1 MRCPWN
7 TCFLGTKGRK
17 YTKMKRLLAFVFV
30 VTLAFSFAGSA
41 SAFSWEKPAP
51 PDPEK
56 IGYSIQV
63 IKCTLVTG
71 EAGSSY
77 YNVDDN
83 AVAVNGA
90 DVYWAVKLTVDNPSN
105 QIKSTAYADV
115 EISGLGLS
123 SVKAI
128 PLSGLDS
135 GVYYFMPS
143 GAGGYFQKIET
154 IIANGGQSP
163 VQATRCTD
171 TQTAK
176 VTAQVYSER
185 VLGEAFNVGDYD
197 VQVRPFLTEL
207 KYEAP
212 VSEHCYLRQ
221 DYGSDG
227 RQDYGSDGKIY
238 NDTDNQ
244 AVLEEY
250 EATGNNPSQPAS
262 DAADKS
268 FPDVYK
274 GKSSKEW
281 NPAYQFRITLPEKG
295 WNFSLQNK
303 NYAYEHIF
311 MIGGYPCIIPAT
323 NGAKYYAKDLA
334 HMVYEILQ
342 SKLGSIRNA
351 KGQII
356 PGLSVRLDPTEYK
369 SQSLAI
375 QESPNMVSLNGPY
388 NLDSWVFT
396 FSADPGYNWDAP
408 DNNIPVIHYHAT
420 YENDESKQTKLV
432 TFYQAANPVGTG
444 PAIAQFVLNGDRQVQ
459 AVITSEAQWNEYF
472 AAYIQEDDDL
482 EKPDSGT
489 GGTYLRVADQRP
501 TFLGDMDAIFDL
513 MAWLDE
519 GEIDS
524 IFGAIDAGEMY
535 MTDENLW
542 EALGYAYRFEDSISW
557 AASTVPIIVDPLA

>member
-1 MRCPWN
+1 MLRRQR
-7 TCFLGTKGRK
+7 FGL
-17 YTKMKRLLAFVFV
+17 
-30 VTLAFSFAGSA
+30 
-41 SAFSWEKPAP
+41 SWEKPAQP
-51 PDPEK
+51 TPEE
-56 IGYSIQV
+56 IGYSIDV
-63 IKCTLVTG
+63 LKCTLVTG
-71 EAGSSY
+71 AAGSYY
-77 YNVDDN
+77 YNLDDN

-90 DVYWAVKLTVDNPSN
+90 DVYWAVKLTVDGPADLI
-105 QIKSTAYADV
+105 QSTAYADV

-123 SVKAI
+123 SVKEI
-128 PLSGLDS
+128 PLKGLDS
-135 GVYYFMPS
+135 GVYYFIPS

-163 VQATRCTD
+163 VLATRCTD

-207 KYEAP
+207 KYESP
-212 VSEHCYLRQ
+212 DSDLCYLRQ
-221 DYGSDG
+221 DDKEKKVYKDG
-227 RQDYGSDGKIY
+227 QIY

-244 AVLEEY
+244 AVLDEY
-250 EATGNNPSQPAS
+250 KATGNKPSPAAE
-262 DAADKS
+262 AAANNS
-268 FPDVYK
+268 FLDVYNK
-274 GKSSKEW
+274 DW
-281 NPAYQFRITLPEKG
+281 NPAKQFRITLPDKG

-311 MIGGYPCIIPAT
+311 VIGGYPCIIPAT
-323 NGAKYYAKDLA
+323 NGASYNAKDLA

-356 PGLSVRLDPTEYK
+356 PGLSVRLDPTEYA
-369 SQSLAI
+369 SQSLVIKEHAGGYI
-375 QESPNMVSLNGPY
+375 QQETVDLR
-388 NLDSWVFT
+388 SWVFT
-396 FSADPGYNWDAP
+396 FSADPGYAWEEDG
-408 DNNIPVIHYHAT
+408 NNIPVMHYHAT

-472 AAYIQEDDDL
+472 AAYIQGDDDL

-524 IFGAIDAGEMY
+524 IYEAIEAGEMY

-542 EALGYAYRFEDSISW
+542 EALGYAYRFEDSVSW
-557 AASTVPIIVDPLA
+557 QASTVPIIVDPLA

>member
-1 MRCPWN
+1 
-7 TCFLGTKGRK
+7 
-17 YTKMKRLLAFVFV
+17 MKRLLAFILV
-30 VTLAFSFAGSA
+30 VAMALAFAGSA
-41 SAFSWEKPAP
+41 SAFSWEKPAQP
-51 PDPEK
+51 SPEE
-56 IGYSIQV
+56 IGYDIEV
-63 IKCTLVTG
+63 IKCVLVTG
-71 EAGSSY
+71 AAGSYY
-77 YNVDDN
+77 YNVDDT

-163 VQATRCTD
+163 VLATRCTD

-212 VSEHCYLRQ
+212 NSNLCYLRQ
-221 DYGSDG
+221 DDK
-227 RQDYGSDGKIY
+227 DKGKIY
-238 NDTDNQ
+238 NDTNNQ
-244 AVLEEY
+244 EVLDKY
-250 EATGNNPSQPAS
+250 EATGRTPSQPAS

-356 PGLSVRLDPTEYK
+356 PGLSVRLDPTEYA
-369 SQSLAI
+369 SQSLVIKEHAGGYI
-375 QESPNMVSLNGPY
+375 QQETVDLR
-388 NLDSWVFT
+388 SWVFT
-396 FSADPGYNWDAP
+396 FSADPGYAWEEDG
-408 DNNIPVIHYHAT
+408 NNIPVMHYHAT

-472 AAYIQEDDDL
+472 AAYIQGDDDL

-524 IFGAIDAGEMY
+524 IFDAIDAGEMY

>member
-1 MRCPWN
+1 
-7 TCFLGTKGRK
+7 
-17 YTKMKRLLAFVFV
+17 MKRLLAFILV
-30 VTLAFSFAGSA
+30 VAMALAFAGSA
-41 SAFSWEKPAP
+41 SAFSWEKPAQP
-51 PDPEK
+51 TPEK
-56 IGYSIQV
+56 IGYSIDV
-63 IKCTLVTG
+63 LKCTLVTG

-212 VSEHCYLRQ
+212 DSGNCYLRQ

-227 RQDYGSDGKIY
+227 RQDYGSDGQIY
-238 NDTDNQ
+238 NDTNNQ
-244 AVLEEY
+244 EVLEKYKEKVGTKVDEKY
-250 EATGNNPSQPAS
+250 EA
-262 DAADKS
+262 AAKNS
-268 FPDVYK
+268 FPLVYNK
-274 GKSSKEW
+274 DW
-281 NPAYQFRITLPEKG
+281 NPAKQFRITLPKEG

-323 NGAKYYAKDLA
+323 NGASYNAEDLA
-334 HMVYEILQ
+334 DMVYEILQ

-351 KGQII
+351 KGETI
-356 PGLSVRLDPTEYK
+356 PGLSVTLDSTVYV
-369 SQSLAI
+369 SQSLVI
-375 QESPNMVSLNGPY
+375 
-388 NLDSWVFT
+388 LDSAAGPFLKEPANLHSLVFT
-396 FSADPGYNWDAP
+396 FSADPSYDWTQDG
-408 DNNIPVIHYHAT
+408 NNIPVMHYHAT

-472 AAYIQEDDDL
+472 AAYIQGDDDL

-524 IFGAIDAGEMY
+524 IFDAIDAGEMY

-557 AASTVPIIVDPLA
+557 AASTVPIIMNPLA

>member
-1 MRCPWN
+1 
-7 TCFLGTKGRK
+7 
-17 YTKMKRLLAFVFV
+17 MKRLLAFILV
-30 VTLAFSFAGSA
+30 VAMALAFAGSA
-41 SAFSWEKPAP
+41 SAFSWEKPAQP
-51 PDPEK
+51 TPEK
-56 IGYSIQV
+56 IGYSIDV
-63 IKCTLVTG
+63 LKCTLVTG

-77 YNVDDN
+77 YNVDDT

-163 VQATRCTD
+163 VLATRCTD

-212 VSEHCYLRQ
+212 NSNLCYLRQ
-221 DYGSDG
+221 DDK
-227 RQDYGSDGKIY
+227 DKGKIY
-238 NDTDNQ
+238 NDTNNQ
-244 AVLEEY
+244 EVLDKY
-250 EATGNNPSQPAS
+250 EATGRTPSQPAS

-268 FPDVYK
+268 FPDVYEEK
-274 GKSSKEW
+274 NPTAPW
-281 NPAYQFRITLPEKG
+281 NPAKQFRITLSKDG

-356 PGLSVRLDPTEYK
+356 PGLSVRLDPTEYA
-369 SQSLAI
+369 SQSLVIKEHAGGYI
-375 QESPNMVSLNGPY
+375 QQETVDLR
-388 NLDSWVFT
+388 SWVFT
-396 FSADPGYNWDAP
+396 FSADPGYAWEEDG
-408 DNNIPVIHYHAT
+408 NNIPVMHYHAT

-524 IFGAIDAGEMY
+524 IFDAIDAGEMY

-542 EALGYAYRFEDSISW
+542 EALGYAYRFEDSVSW
-557 AASTVPIIVDPLA
+557 QASTVPIIVDPLA

>member
-1 MRCPWN
+1 
-7 TCFLGTKGRK
+7 
-17 YTKMKRLLAFVFV
+17 MKRLLAFILV
-30 VTLAFSFAGSA
+30 VAMALAFAGSA
-41 SAFSWEKPAP
+41 SAFSWEKPAQP
-51 PDPEK
+51 TPEE

-63 IKCTLVTG
+63 IKCVLVTG
-71 EAGSSY
+71 AAGSYY
-77 YNVDDN
+77 YNVDDT

-163 VQATRCTD
+163 VLATRCTD

-212 VSEHCYLRQ
+212 DSSNCYLRQ
-221 DYGSDG
+221 DDKEKKVYKNG
-227 RQDYGSDGKIY
+227 QIY

-244 AVLEEY
+244 AVLDEYKEENSEY
-250 EATGNNPSQPAS
+250 EPTPEVAE
-262 DAADKS
+262 AAKKS

-274 GKSSKEW
+274 ENNPTAPW
-281 NPAYQFRITLPEKG
+281 NPANQFRITLPEKG

-303 NYAYEHIF
+303 NLVYEHIF

-334 HMVYEILQ
+334 YMVYEILQ

-351 KGQII
+351 KGETI
-356 PGLSVRLDPTEYK
+356 PGLSVRLDPTEYA
-369 SQSLAI
+369 SQSLVIKENALGLI
-375 QESPNMVSLNGPY
+375 QQEITDLR
-388 NLDSWVFT
+388 SWVFT
-396 FSADPGYNWDAP
+396 FSADPSYDWTKDG
-408 DNNIPVIHYHAT
+408 NNIPVMHYHAT

-472 AAYIQEDDDL
+472 AAYIQGDDDL

-524 IFGAIDAGEMY
+524 IFDAIDAGEMY

-542 EALGYAYRFEDSISW
+542 EALGYAYRFEDSVSW
-557 AASTVPIIVDPLA
+557 QASTVPIIVDPLA

>member
-1 MRCPWN
+1 
-7 TCFLGTKGRK
+7 
-17 YTKMKRLLAFVFV
+17 MKRLLAFILV
-30 VTLAFSFAGSA
+30 VAMALAFAGSA
-41 SAFSWEKPAP
+41 SAFSWEKPAQP
-51 PDPEK
+51 SPEE
-56 IGYSIQV
+56 IGYDIEV
-63 IKCTLVTG
+63 IKCVLVTG
-71 EAGSSY
+71 AAGSYY
-77 YNVDDN
+77 YNVDDT

-143 GAGGYFQKIET
+143 GADGYFQKIET

-163 VQATRCTD
+163 VLATRCTD

-212 VSEHCYLRQ
+212 NSNLCYLRQ
-221 DYGSDG
+221 DDKEKKVYKDG
-227 RQDYGSDGKIY
+227 QIY
-238 NDTDNQ
+238 NDTNNKE
-244 AVLEEY
+244 VLAEYKEKVYPYVDEMYEE
-250 EATGNNPSQPAS
+250 
-262 DAADKS
+262 AAKNS

-274 GKSSKEW
+274 KDW
-281 NPAYQFRITLPEKG
+281 NPANQFRITLPEDG
-295 WNFSLQNK
+295 WKFSLQNK
-303 NYAYEHIF
+303 NYVYEHIF
-311 MIGGYPCIIPAT
+311 VIGGYPCIIPAT
-323 NGAKYYAKDLA
+323 NGASYNAKDLA
-334 HMVYEILQ
+334 DVVYEILQ

-351 KGQII
+351 KGETI
-356 PGLSVRLDPTEYK
+356 PGLSVMLDPTVYV
-369 SQSLAI
+369 SQTLVIKESAQMVTLQGAADLHSL
-375 QESPNMVSLNGPY
+375 
-388 NLDSWVFT
+388 VFT
-396 FSADPGYNWDAP
+396 FSADPGYAWGAP
-408 DNNIPVIHYHAT
+408 DNNIPVMHYHAS

-472 AAYIQEDDDL
+472 AAYLQGDNDL
-482 EKPDSGT
+482 EDPNSGSD
-489 GGTYLRVADQRP
+489 GTYLRVVDQRP

-524 IFGAIDAGEMY
+524 IFDAIDAGEMY

-542 EALGYAYRFEDSISW
+542 EALGYAYRFEDSVSW
-557 AASTVPIIVDPLA
+557 QASTVPIIVDPLA

>member
-1 MRCPWN
+1 
-7 TCFLGTKGRK
+7 
-17 YTKMKRLLAFVFV
+17 MKRLLAFILV
-30 VTLAFSFAGSA
+30 VAMALAFAGSA
-41 SAFSWEKPAP
+41 SAFSWEKPAQP
-51 PDPEK
+51 TPEK
-56 IGYSIQV
+56 IGYSIDV
-63 IKCTLVTG
+63 LKCTLVTG

-163 VQATRCTD
+163 VLATRCTD

-212 VSEHCYLRQ
+212 DSDLCYLRQ

-238 NDTDNQ
+238 NDTDNKE
-244 AVLEEY
+244 VLAEYKEKVYPYVDEMYEE
-250 EATGNNPSQPAS
+250 
-262 DAADKS
+262 AAKNS

-274 GKSSKEW
+274 KDW
-281 NPAYQFRITLPEKG
+281 NPANQFRITLPEDG

-303 NYAYEHIF
+303 NLVYEHIF

-323 NGAKYYAKDLA
+323 NGASYNAKDLA
-334 HMVYEILQ
+334 YMVYEILQ

-351 KGQII
+351 KGETI
-356 PGLSVRLDPTEYK
+356 PGLSVTLDSTVYV
-369 SQSLAI
+369 SQSLVI
-375 QESPNMVSLNGPY
+375 KESAQMVTLQGPDNLHSL
-388 NLDSWVFT
+388 VFT
-396 FSADPGYNWDAP
+396 FSADPGYAWD
-408 DNNIPVIHYHAT
+408 DSGNNIPVIHYHAS

-472 AAYIQEDDDL
+472 AAYLQGDNDL
-482 EKPDSGT
+482 ENPDSET
-489 GGTYLRVADQRP
+489 NGTYLRIVDQRP
-501 TFLGDMDAIFDL
+501 TSFLGDMDAIFDL

-524 IFGAIDAGEMY
+524 IFDAIDAGEMY

-542 EALGYAYRFEDSISW
+542 EALGYAYRFEDSVSW
-557 AASTVPIIVDPLA
+557 QASTVPIIVDPLA

>member
-1 MRCPWN
+1 
-7 TCFLGTKGRK
+7 
-17 YTKMKRLLAFVFV
+17 MKRLIAFILVVALA
-30 VTLAFSFAGSA
+30 LCFAGSA
-41 SAFSWEKPAP
+41 SAFSWEKPAQP
-51 PDPEK
+51 TPEK
-56 IGYSIQV
+56 IGYSIDV
-63 IKCTLVTG
+63 LKCTLVTG

-212 VSEHCYLRQ
+212 DSNNCYLRQ
-221 DYGSDG
+221 DDK
-227 RQDYGSDGKIY
+227 DKGKIY

-244 AVLEEY
+244 EVLKEFTAVPGR
-250 EATGNNPSQPAS
+250 TPSAAALA
-262 DAADKS
+262 AADKS

-274 GKSSKEW
+274 KDW
-281 NPAYQFRITLPEKG
+281 NPAKQFRITLPEKG

-303 NYAYEHIF
+303 NLVYEHIF

-334 HMVYEILQ
+334 YMVYEILQ

-351 KGQII
+351 KGETI
-356 PGLSVRLDPTEYK
+356 PGLSVTLDSTVYA
-369 SQSLAI
+369 SQSLVI
-375 QESPNMVSLNGPY
+375 
-388 NLDSWVFT
+388 LDSSAAGSFLKEPADLRSLVFT
-396 FSADPGYNWDAP
+396 FSADPSYDWGASG
-408 DNNIPVIHYHAT
+408 NNIPVIHYHAT

-472 AAYIQEDDDL
+472 AAYIQGDDDL

-524 IFGAIDAGEMY
+524 IFDAIDAGEMY

>member
-1 MRCPWN
+1 
-7 TCFLGTKGRK
+7 
-17 YTKMKRLLAFVFV
+17 MKRLLAFILV
-30 VTLAFSFAGSA
+30 VAMALAFAGSA
-41 SAFSWEKPAP
+41 SAFSWEKPAQP
-51 PDPEK
+51 SPEE
-56 IGYSIQV
+56 IGYDIEV
-63 IKCTLVTG
+63 IKCVLVTG
-71 EAGSSY
+71 AAGSYY
-77 YNVDDN
+77 YNVDDT

-163 VQATRCTD
+163 VLATRCTD

-207 KYEAP
+207 KYESP
-212 VSEHCYLRQ
+212 DSDLCYLRQ
-221 DYGSDG
+221 DDKDK
-227 RQDYGSDGKIY
+227 RQIY

-244 AVLEEY
+244 AVLKKYTEDNLGVHIDDKY
-250 EATGNNPSQPAS
+250 KEAAKN
-262 DAADKS
+262 S

-274 GKSSKEW
+274 KDW
-281 NPAYQFRITLPEKG
+281 NPANQFRITLPEDG

-303 NYAYEHIF
+303 NLVYEHIF

-323 NGAKYYAKDLA
+323 NGASYNAEDLA
-334 HMVYEILQ
+334 YMVYEILQ

-351 KGQII
+351 NGQTI
-356 PGLSVRLDPTEYK
+356 PGLSVRLDPTVYA
-369 SQSLAI
+369 SQTLVILDSPLMVTL
-375 QESPNMVSLNGPY
+375 QEPD
-388 NLDSWVFT
+388 NLDSLVFT
-396 FSADPGYNWDAP
+396 FSADPGYDWDVSG
-408 DNNIPVIHYHAT
+408 NNIPVMHYHAS

-472 AAYIQEDDDL
+472 AAYLQGDNDL
-482 EKPDSGT
+482 EDPNSGS
-489 GGTYLRVADQRP
+489 GGTYLRVVDQRP

-524 IFGAIDAGEMY
+524 IFDAIDAGEMY

>member
-1 MRCPWN
+1 
-7 TCFLGTKGRK
+7 
-17 YTKMKRLLAFVFV
+17 MKRLLAFILV
-30 VTLAFSFAGSA
+30 VALALCFAGSV
-41 SAFSWEKPAP
+41 SAFSWEKPSQP
-51 PDPEK
+51 SPEE
-56 IGYSIQV
+56 IGYDIEV
-63 IKCTLVTG
+63 IKCVLVTG
-71 EAGSSY
+71 AAGSYY
-77 YNVDDN
+77 YNVDDT

-90 DVYWAVKLTVDNPSN
+90 DVYWAVKLTVDGPADLI
-105 QIKSTAYADV
+105 QSTAYADV

-123 SVKAI
+123 SVKEI
-128 PLSGLDS
+128 PLKGLDS
-135 GVYYFMPS
+135 GVYYFIPS

-163 VQATRCTD
+163 VLATRCTD

-212 VSEHCYLRQ
+212 NSNLCYLRQ
-221 DYGSDG
+221 DDK
-227 RQDYGSDGKIY
+227 DKGKIY
-238 NDTDNQ
+238 NDTNNQ
-244 AVLEEY
+244 EVLDKY
-250 EATGNNPSQPAS
+250 EATGRTPSQPAS

-274 GKSSKEW
+274 SKSGKEW
-281 NPAYQFRITLPEKG
+281 NPANQFRITLPEKG

-334 HMVYEILQ
+334 YMVYEILQ

-356 PGLSVRLDPTEYK
+356 PGLSVKLDTTEYA
-369 SQSLAI
+369 SQSLVI
-375 QESPNMVSLNGPY
+375 
-388 NLDSWVFT
+388 LDTAEGSFLKDPVDLRSWVFT
-396 FSADPGYNWDAP
+396 FSADPGYNWGVP
-408 DNNIPVIHYHAT
+408 GNNIPVMHYHAT

-472 AAYIQEDDDL
+472 AAYLQGDDDL
-482 EKPDSGT
+482 EKPDSVT
-489 GGTYLRVADQRP
+489 DGTYLRVVDQRP

-524 IFGAIDAGEMY
+524 IFDAIDAGEMY

>member
-1 MRCPWN
+1 
-7 TCFLGTKGRK
+7 
-17 YTKMKRLLAFVFV
+17 MKRLLAFILV
-30 VTLAFSFAGSA
+30 VAMALAFAGGA
-41 SAFSWEKPAP
+41 SAFSWEKPSQP
-51 PDPEK
+51 SPEE
-56 IGYSIQV
+56 IGYDIEV
-63 IKCTLVTG
+63 IKCVLVTG
-71 EAGSSY
+71 AAGSYY
-77 YNVDDN
+77 YNVDDT

-163 VQATRCTD
+163 VLATRCTD

-212 VSEHCYLRQ
+212 VSDLCYLRQ
-221 DYGSDG
+221 DDKEKKVYEDG
-227 RQDYGSDGKIY
+227 QIY
-238 NDTDNQ
+238 NDTNNQ
-244 AVLEEY
+244 AVLDEY
-250 EATGNNPSQPAS
+250 KTTGSNPSAD
-262 DAADKS
+262 DAEAANNS
-268 FPDVYK
+268 FPDVYA
-274 GKSSKEW
+274 KENPNDPW
-281 NPAYQFRITLPEKG
+281 NPAYQFRITLSKDG
-295 WNFSLQNK
+295 WKFSQQNK

-323 NGAKYYAKDLA
+323 NGASYSAKDLA
-334 HMVYEILQ
+334 YMVYEILQ

-351 KGQII
+351 KGQTI
-356 PGLSVRLDPTEYK
+356 PGLSVTLDFTEYA

-375 QESPNMVSLNGPY
+375 KESAQMVTLQGPDNLHSL
-388 NLDSWVFT
+388 VFT
-396 FSADPGYNWDAP
+396 FSADPGYAWD
-408 DNNIPVIHYHAT
+408 DSGNNIPVIHYHAS

-524 IFGAIDAGEMY
+524 IFDAIDAGEMY

-542 EALGYAYRFEDSISW
+542 EALGYAYRFEDSVSW
-557 AASTVPIIVDPLA
+557 QASTVPIIVDPLA

>member
-1 MRCPWN
+1 
-7 TCFLGTKGRK
+7 
-17 YTKMKRLLAFVFV
+17 MKRLLAFVFV

-41 SAFSWEKPAP
+41 SAFSWEKPAQP
-51 PDPEK
+51 TPEK
-56 IGYSIQV
+56 IGYSIDV
-63 IKCTLVTG
+63 LKCTLVTG

-163 VQATRCTD
+163 VLATRCTD

-207 KYEAP
+207 KYESP
-212 VSEHCYLRQ
+212 DSGNCYLRQ
-221 DYGSDG
+221 DDK
-227 RQDYGSDGKIY
+227 DKGKIY
-238 NDTDNQ
+238 NDTNNKE
-244 AVLEEY
+244 VLEKFMAVPGRTPSADAE
-250 EATGNNPSQPAS
+250 EAAKN
-262 DAADKS
+262 S

-274 GKSSKEW
+274 NGSNKDW
-281 NPAYQFRITLPEKG
+281 NPAYQFRITLPKKG
-295 WNFSLQNK
+295 WNYSLQNK
-303 NYAYEHIF
+303 NYVYEHIF

-323 NGAKYYAKDLA
+323 NGASYNAEDLA

-351 KGQII
+351 KGETI
-356 PGLSVRLDPTEYK
+356 PGLSVRLDSTVYV
-369 SQSLAI
+369 SQSLVI
-375 QESPNMVSLNGPY
+375 KESAQMVTLRAANLHSL
-388 NLDSWVFT
+388 VFT
-396 FSADPGYNWDAP
+396 FSADPGYNWDVSG
-408 DNNIPVIHYHAT
+408 NNIPVMHYHAS

-472 AAYIQEDDDL
+472 AAYLQGDNDL
-482 EKPDSGT
+482 GDPNSGT
-489 GGTYLRVADQRP
+489 GGTYLRVVDQRP

-524 IFGAIDAGEMY
+524 IFDAIDAGEMY

-542 EALGYAYRFEDSISW
+542 EALGYAYRFEDSVSW
-557 AASTVPIIVDPLA
+557 QASTVPIIVDPLA

>member
-1 MRCPWN
+1 M
-7 TCFLGTKGRK
+7 
-17 YTKMKRLLAFVFV
+17 
-30 VTLAFSFAGSA
+30 
-41 SAFSWEKPAP
+41 
-51 PDPEK
+51 
-56 IGYSIQV
+56 
-63 IKCTLVTG
+63 
-71 EAGSSY
+71 
-77 YNVDDN
+77 DDN

-163 VQATRCTD
+163 VLATRCTD

-207 KYEAP
+207 KYESP
-212 VSEHCYLRQ
+212 DSDLCYLRQ
-221 DYGSDG
+221 DDKEKKVYKDG
-227 RQDYGSDGKIY
+227 QIY
-238 NDTDNQ
+238 NDTNNQ
-244 AVLEEY
+244 EVLEKY
-250 EATGNNPSQPAS
+250 EKVNPHV
-262 DAADKS
+262 DEMYKEAAKNS
-268 FPDVYK
+268 FPDVYAK
-274 GKSSKEW
+274 ANPTASW
-281 NPAYQFRITLPEKG
+281 NPAYQFRITLPKDG
-295 WNFSLQNK
+295 WKFSLQNK
-303 NYAYEHIF
+303 NYVYEHIF
-311 MIGGYPCIIPAT
+311 VIGGYPCIIPAT
-323 NGAKYYAKDLA
+323 NGASYNAKDLA
-334 HMVYEILQ
+334 YMVYEILQ

-351 KGQII
+351 KGQTI
-356 PGLSVRLDPTEYK
+356 PGLSVKLDTTEYK
-369 SQSLAI
+369 SQSLVI
-375 QESPNMVSLNGPY
+375 
-388 NLDSWVFT
+388 LDSAQMVTLRADDLRSLVFT
-396 FSADPGYNWDAP
+396 FSADPGYDWTQDG
-408 DNNIPVIHYHAT
+408 NNIPVMYYHAS

-472 AAYIQEDDDL
+472 AAYLQGDNDL
-482 EKPDSGT
+482 ENPDSET
-489 GGTYLRVADQRP
+489 NGTYLRIVDQRP
-501 TFLGDMDAIFDL
+501 TSFLGDMDAIFDL

-519 GEIDS
+519 G
-524 IFGAIDAGEMY
+524 
-535 MTDENLW
+535 
-542 EALGYAYRFEDSISW
+542 R
-557 AASTVPIIVDPLA
+557 STAFSTPLTRGKCT

>member
-1 MRCPWN
+1 
-7 TCFLGTKGRK
+7 
-17 YTKMKRLLAFVFV
+17 MKRLLAFILV
-30 VTLAFSFAGSA
+30 VALALAFAGSA
-41 SAFSWEKPAP
+41 SAFSWEKPSQP
-51 PDPEK
+51 SPEE
-56 IGYSIQV
+56 IGYDIEV
-63 IKCTLVTG
+63 IKCVLVTG
-71 EAGSSY
+71 AAGSYY
-77 YNVDDN
+77 YNVDDT

-143 GAGGYFQKIET
+143 GAVGYFQKIET

-212 VSEHCYLRQ
+212 VSDLCYLRQ
-221 DYGSDG
+221 DDKEKKVYEDG
-227 RQDYGSDGKIY
+227 QIY
-238 NDTDNQ
+238 NDTNNQ
-244 AVLEEY
+244 EVLEKY
-250 EATGNNPSQPAS
+250 EKVNPNV
-262 DAADKS
+262 DEMYKEAAKNS
-268 FPDVYK
+268 FPDVYA
-274 GKSSKEW
+274 KENPNDRW
-281 NPAYQFRITLPEKG
+281 NPAKQFRITLPKDG
-295 WNFSLQNK
+295 WKFSLQNK
-303 NYAYEHIF
+303 NYVYEHIF
-311 MIGGYPCIIPAT
+311 VIGGYPCIIPAT
-323 NGAKYYAKDLA
+323 NGASYNAKDLA
-334 HMVYEILQ
+334 YMVYEILQ

-351 KGQII
+351 KGQTI
-356 PGLSVRLDPTEYK
+356 PGLSVRLDSIEYA

-375 QESPNMVSLNGPY
+375 VGSAVIDLRRDI
-388 NLDSWVFT
+388 LRSWVFT
-396 FSADPGYNWDAP
+396 FSADPGYDWTKDG
-408 DNNIPVIHYHAT
+408 NNIPVMHYHAS

-472 AAYIQEDDDL
+472 AAYIQGDDDL

-524 IFGAIDAGEMY
+524 IYEAIEAGEMY

-542 EALGYAYRFEDSISW
+542 EALGYAYRFEDSVSW
-557 AASTVPIIVDPLA
+557 QASTVPIIVDPLA

>member
-1 MRCPWN
+1 
-7 TCFLGTKGRK
+7 
-17 YTKMKRLLAFVFV
+17 MKRLLAFILV
-30 VTLAFSFAGSA
+30 VAMALAFAGSA
-41 SAFSWEKPAP
+41 SAFSWEKPAQP
-51 PDPEK
+51 TPEE

-71 EAGSSY
+71 EAGSYY
-77 YNVDDN
+77 YNLDDN

-90 DVYWAVKLTVDNPSN
+90 DVYWAVKLTVDGPTDLI
-105 QIKSTAYADV
+105 QSTAYADV

-123 SVKAI
+123 SVKKI
-128 PLSGLDS
+128 PLKGLES
-135 GVYYFMPS
+135 GVYYFIPS

-163 VQATRCTD
+163 VLATRCTD

-207 KYEAP
+207 KYESP
-212 VSEHCYLRQ
+212 DSDLCYLRQ
-221 DYGSDG
+221 DDKEKKVYKDG
-227 RQDYGSDGKIY
+227 QIY

-244 AVLEEY
+244 AVLDEY
-250 EATGNNPSQPAS
+250 KATGNKPSPAAE
-262 DAADKS
+262 AAANNS
-268 FPDVYK
+268 FLDVYNK
-274 GKSSKEW
+274 DW
-281 NPAYQFRITLPEKG
+281 NPAKQFRITLPDKG

-311 MIGGYPCIIPAT
+311 VIGGYPCIIPAT
-323 NGAKYYAKDLA
+323 NGASYNAKDLA

-356 PGLSVRLDPTEYK
+356 PGLSVRLDPTEYA
-369 SQSLAI
+369 SQSLVIKEHAGGYI
-375 QESPNMVSLNGPY
+375 QQETVDLR
-388 NLDSWVFT
+388 SWVFT
-396 FSADPGYNWDAP
+396 FSADPGYAWEEDG
-408 DNNIPVIHYHAT
+408 NNIPVMHYHAT

-472 AAYIQEDDDL
+472 AAYIQGDDDL

-524 IFGAIDAGEMY
+524 IYEAIEAGEMY

-542 EALGYAYRFEDSISW
+542 EALGYAYRFEDSVSW
-557 AASTVPIIVDPLA
+557 QASTVPIIVDPLA

>member
-1 MRCPWN
+1 
-7 TCFLGTKGRK
+7 
-17 YTKMKRLLAFVFV
+17 MKRLLAFILV
-30 VTLAFSFAGSA
+30 VAMALAFAGSA
-41 SAFSWEKPAP
+41 SAFSWEKPAQP
-51 PDPEK
+51 TPEE

-71 EAGSSY
+71 EAGSYY
-77 YNVDDN
+77 YNLDDN

-90 DVYWAVKLTVDNPSN
+90 DVYWAVKLTVDGPADLI
-105 QIKSTAYADV
+105 QSTAYADV

-123 SVKAI
+123 SFKAI

-135 GVYYFMPS
+135 GVYYFIPS

-163 VQATRCTD
+163 VLATRCTD

-212 VSEHCYLRQ
+212 DSSNCYLRQ
-221 DYGSDG
+221 DDKDN
-227 RQDYGSDGKIY
+227 RQIY
-238 NDTDNQ
+238 NDTNNQ
-244 AVLEEY
+244 EVLEAYKKVGGRPDDTE
-250 EATGNNPSQPAS
+250 Q
-262 DAADKS
+262 AAAQES

-274 GKSSKEW
+274 NESGKDW
-281 NPAYQFRITLPEKG
+281 NPANQFRITLPEKG
-295 WNFSLQNK
+295 WNYSLQNK
-303 NYAYEHIF
+303 NYVYEHIF

-323 NGAKYYAKDLA
+323 NGASYSAKDFA
-334 HMVYEILQ
+334 DVVYEILQ

-351 KGQII
+351 KGETI
-356 PGLSVRLDPTEYK
+356 PGLSVRLDSIEYA

-375 QESPNMVSLNGPY
+375 VGSAVIDLRRDI
-388 NLDSWVFT
+388 LRSWVFT
-396 FSADPGYNWDAP
+396 FSADPGYDWTKDG
-408 DNNIPVIHYHAT
+408 NNIPVMHYHAT
-420 YENDESKQTKLV
+420 YENDEYKQTKLV

-524 IFGAIDAGEMY
+524 IFDAIDAGEMY

>member
-1 MRCPWN
+1 
-7 TCFLGTKGRK
+7 
-17 YTKMKRLLAFVFV
+17 MKRLLAFILV
-30 VTLAFSFAGSA
+30 VAMALAFAGSA
-41 SAFSWEKPAP
+41 SAFSWEKPAQP
-51 PDPEK
+51 SPEE
-56 IGYSIQV
+56 IGYDIEV
-63 IKCTLVTG
+63 IKCVLVTG

-163 VQATRCTD
+163 VLATRCTD

-212 VSEHCYLRQ
+212 VSDLCYLRQ
-221 DYGSDG
+221 DDKDK
-227 RQDYGSDGKIY
+227 RQIY

-244 AVLEEY
+244 AVLDKYKEEVSPDVDEKY
-250 EATGNNPSQPAS
+250 NEAAK
-262 DAADKS
+262 KS
-268 FPDVYK
+268 FPDVYANANPAP
-274 GKSSKEW
+274 W
-281 NPAYQFRITLPEKG
+281 NPANQFRITLPEDG
-295 WNFSLQNK
+295 WKFSLQNK
-303 NYAYEHIF
+303 NYVYEHIF

-323 NGAKYYAKDLA
+323 NGASYNAEDLA
-334 HMVYEILQ
+334 DVVYEILQ

-356 PGLSVRLDPTEYK
+356 PGLSVTLDPAVYV
-369 SQSLAI
+369 SQTLVIKESAQMVTLQGAADLHSL
-375 QESPNMVSLNGPY
+375 
-388 NLDSWVFT
+388 VFT
-396 FSADPGYNWDAP
+396 FSADPGYKWEEDG
-408 DNNIPVIHYHAT
+408 NNIPVIHYHAT

-472 AAYIQEDDDL
+472 AAYLQGDDDL
-482 EKPDSGT
+482 GDPNSGS
-489 GGTYLRVADQRP
+489 GGTYLRIVDQRP
-501 TFLGDMDAIFDL
+501 TFLGDMDALFDL

-524 IFGAIDAGEMY
+524 IFDAIDAGEMY

-557 AASTVPIIVDPLA
+557 AASTVPIIVNPLA

>member
-1 MRCPWN
+1 
-7 TCFLGTKGRK
+7 
-17 YTKMKRLLAFVFV
+17 MKRLLAFILV
-30 VTLAFSFAGSA
+30 VAMALAFAGSA
-41 SAFSWEKPAP
+41 SAFSWEKPAQP
-51 PDPEK
+51 SPEE
-56 IGYSIQV
+56 IGYDIEV
-63 IKCTLVTG
+63 IKCVLVTG
-71 EAGSSY
+71 AAGSYY
-77 YNVDDN
+77 YNVDDT

-212 VSEHCYLRQ
+212 DSGNCYLRQ

-227 RQDYGSDGKIY
+227 RQDYGSDGQIY
-238 NDTDNQ
+238 NDTNNQ
-244 AVLEEY
+244 EVLEKYKEKVGTKVDEKY
-250 EATGNNPSQPAS
+250 EA
-262 DAADKS
+262 AAKNS
-268 FPDVYK
+268 FPLVYNK
-274 GKSSKEW
+274 DW
-281 NPAYQFRITLPEKG
+281 NPAKQFRITLPKEG

-323 NGAKYYAKDLA
+323 NGASYNAEDLA
-334 HMVYEILQ
+334 DMVYEILQ

-351 KGQII
+351 KGETI
-356 PGLSVRLDPTEYK
+356 PGLSVTLDSTVYV
-369 SQSLAI
+369 SQSLVI
-375 QESPNMVSLNGPY
+375 
-388 NLDSWVFT
+388 LDSAAGPFLKEPANLHSLVFT
-396 FSADPGYNWDAP
+396 FSADPSYDWTQDG
-408 DNNIPVIHYHAT
+408 NNIPVMHYHAT

-472 AAYIQEDDDL
+472 AAYIQGDDDL

-524 IFGAIDAGEMY
+524 IFDAIDAGEMY

-557 AASTVPIIVDPLA
+557 AASTVPIIMNPLA

>member
-1 MRCPWN
+1 
-7 TCFLGTKGRK
+7 
-17 YTKMKRLLAFVFV
+17 MKRLLAFILV
-30 VTLAFSFAGSA
+30 VAMALGFAGGA
-41 SAFSWEKPAP
+41 SAFSWEKPAQP
-51 PDPEK
+51 SPEE
-56 IGYSIQV
+56 IGYDIEV
-63 IKCTLVTG
+63 IKCVLVTG
-71 EAGSSY
+71 AAGSYY
-77 YNVDDN
+77 YNVDDT

-163 VQATRCTD
+163 VLATRCTD

-212 VSEHCYLRQ
+212 DSDNCYLRQ
-221 DYGSDG
+221 DDKEKKVYEDG
-227 RQDYGSDGKIY
+227 QIY

-244 AVLEEY
+244 EVLKEFTAVPGR
-250 EATGNNPSQPAS
+250 TPS
-262 DAADKS
+262 AAALAAAKKS
-268 FPDVYK
+268 FPLVYNK
-274 GKSSKEW
+274 TW
-281 NPAYQFRITLPEKG
+281 NPANQFRITLPEDG

-303 NYAYEHIF
+303 NLVYEHIF

-323 NGAKYYAKDLA
+323 NGASYSAKDLA
-334 HMVYEILQ
+334 YMVYEILQ

-351 KGQII
+351 KGQTI
-356 PGLSVRLDPTEYK
+356 PGLSVTLDFTEYA

-375 QESPNMVSLNGPY
+375 KESAQMVTLQGPDNLHSL
-388 NLDSWVFT
+388 VFT
-396 FSADPGYNWDAP
+396 FSADPGYAWD
-408 DNNIPVIHYHAT
+408 DSGNNIPVIHYHAS

-472 AAYIQEDDDL
+472 AAYIQGDDDL

-524 IFGAIDAGEMY
+524 IFDAIDAGEMY

-542 EALGYAYRFEDSISW
+542 EALGYAYRFEDSVSW
-557 AASTVPIIVDPLA
+557 QASTVPIIVDPLA

>member
-1 MRCPWN
+1 
-7 TCFLGTKGRK
+7 
-17 YTKMKRLLAFVFV
+17 MKRLLAFILV
-30 VTLAFSFAGSA
+30 VAMALAFAGSA
-41 SAFSWEKPAP
+41 SAFSWEKPAQP
-51 PDPEK
+51 TPEE

-71 EAGSSY
+71 EAGSYY
-77 YNVDDN
+77 YNLDDN

-90 DVYWAVKLTVDNPSN
+90 DVYWAVKLTVDGPTDLI
-105 QIKSTAYADV
+105 QSTAYADV

-123 SVKAI
+123 SVKKI
-128 PLSGLDS
+128 PLKGLES
-135 GVYYFMPS
+135 GVYYFIPS

-212 VSEHCYLRQ
+212 DSSNCYLRQ
-221 DYGSDG
+221 DDKEKKVYKDG
-227 RQDYGSDGKIY
+227 QIY

-244 AVLEEY
+244 AVLDEY
-250 EATGNNPSQPAS
+250 KATGNKPSPAAE
-262 DAADKS
+262 AAANNS
-268 FPDVYK
+268 FLDVYNK
-274 GKSSKEW
+274 DW
-281 NPAYQFRITLPEKG
+281 NPAKQFRITLPDKG

-311 MIGGYPCIIPAT
+311 VIGGYPCIIPAT
-323 NGAKYYAKDLA
+323 NGASYNAKDLA

-356 PGLSVRLDPTEYK
+356 PGLSVRLDPTEYA
-369 SQSLAI
+369 SQSLVIKEHAGGYI
-375 QESPNMVSLNGPY
+375 QQETVDLR
-388 NLDSWVFT
+388 SWVFT
-396 FSADPGYNWDAP
+396 FSADPGYAWEEDG
-408 DNNIPVIHYHAT
+408 NNIPVMHYHAT

-472 AAYIQEDDDL
+472 AAYIQGDDDL

-524 IFGAIDAGEMY
+524 IYEAIEAGEMY

>member
-1 MRCPWN
+1 
-7 TCFLGTKGRK
+7 
-17 YTKMKRLLAFVFV
+17 MKRLLAFILV
-30 VTLAFSFAGSA
+30 VALALAFAGSA
-41 SAFSWEKPAP
+41 SAFSWEKPAQP
-51 PDPEK
+51 SPEE
-56 IGYSIQV
+56 IGYDIEV
-63 IKCTLVTG
+63 IKCVLVTG
-71 EAGSSY
+71 AAGSYY
-77 YNVDDN
+77 YNVDDT

-163 VQATRCTD
+163 VLATRCTD

-212 VSEHCYLRQ
+212 NSNLCYLRQ
-221 DYGSDG
+221 DDK
-227 RQDYGSDGKIY
+227 DKGKIY
-238 NDTDNQ
+238 NDTNNQ
-244 AVLEEY
+244 EVLDKY
-250 EATGNNPSQPAS
+250 EATGRTPSQPAS

-356 PGLSVRLDPTEYK
+356 PGLSVRLDPTEYA
-369 SQSLAI
+369 SQSLVIKEHAGGYI
-375 QESPNMVSLNGPY
+375 QQETVDLR
-388 NLDSWVFT
+388 SWVFT
-396 FSADPGYNWDAP
+396 FSADPGYAWEEDG
-408 DNNIPVIHYHAT
+408 NNIPVMHYHAT

-472 AAYIQEDDDL
+472 AAYIQGDDDL

-524 IFGAIDAGEMY
+524 IFDAIDAGEMY

>member
-1 MRCPWN
+1 
-7 TCFLGTKGRK
+7 
-17 YTKMKRLLAFVFV
+17 MKRLLAFILV
-30 VTLAFSFAGSA
+30 VAMALAFAGSA
-41 SAFSWEKPAP
+41 SAFSWEKPAQP
-51 PDPEK
+51 TPEK
-56 IGYSIQV
+56 IGYSIDV
-63 IKCTLVTG
+63 LKCTLVTG

-163 VQATRCTD
+163 VLATRCTD

-212 VSEHCYLRQ
+212 DSNNCYLRQ
-221 DYGSDG
+221 DDK
-227 RQDYGSDGKIY
+227 DKGKIY

-244 AVLEEY
+244 EVLKEY
-250 EATGNNPSQPAS
+250 EEENQGAYVDNKYKE
-262 DAADKS
+262 AAKKS
-268 FPDVYK
+268 FPLVYNK
-274 GKSSKEW
+274 TW
-281 NPAYQFRITLPEKG
+281 NPAYQFRITLPAKG
-295 WNFSLQNK
+295 WNYSLQNK
-303 NYAYEHIF
+303 NYVYEHIF

-323 NGAKYYAKDLA
+323 NGASYNAEDLA
-334 HMVYEILQ
+334 YMVYEILQ

-351 KGQII
+351 NGQTI
-356 PGLSVRLDPTEYK
+356 PGLSVRLDPTVYA
-369 SQSLAI
+369 SQTLVILDSPLMVTL
-375 QESPNMVSLNGPY
+375 QEPD
-388 NLDSWVFT
+388 NLDSLVFT
-396 FSADPGYNWDAP
+396 FSADPGYDWDVSG
-408 DNNIPVIHYHAT
+408 NNIPVMHYHAS

-472 AAYIQEDDDL
+472 AAYLQGDNDL
-482 EKPDSGT
+482 EDPNSGS
-489 GGTYLRVADQRP
+489 GGTYLRVVDQRP

-524 IFGAIDAGEMY
+524 IFDAIDAGEMY

-542 EALGYAYRFEDSISW
+542 EALGYAYRFEDSVSW

>member
-1 MRCPWN
+1 
-7 TCFLGTKGRK
+7 
-17 YTKMKRLLAFVFV
+17 MKRLLAFILV
-30 VTLAFSFAGSA
+30 VAMALAFAGSA
-41 SAFSWEKPAP
+41 SAFSWEKPAQP
-51 PDPEK
+51 TPEE

-90 DVYWAVKLTVDNPSN
+90 DVYWAVKLTVDGPADLI
-105 QIKSTAYADV
+105 QSTAYADV

-123 SVKAI
+123 SVKEI
-128 PLSGLDS
+128 PLKGLDS

-163 VQATRCTD
+163 VLATRCTD

-207 KYEAP
+207 KYESP
-212 VSEHCYLRQ
+212 DSDLCYLRQ
-221 DYGSDG
+221 DDKEKKVYKDG
-227 RQDYGSDGKIY
+227 QIY
-238 NDTDNQ
+238 NDTNNQ
-244 AVLEEY
+244 EVLEKY
-250 EATGNNPSQPAS
+250 EKVNPHV
-262 DAADKS
+262 DEMYKEAAKNS
-268 FPDVYK
+268 FPDVYAK
-274 GKSSKEW
+274 ANPTASW
-281 NPAYQFRITLPEKG
+281 NPAYQFRITLPKDG
-295 WNFSLQNK
+295 WKFSLQNK
-303 NYAYEHIF
+303 NYVYEHIF
-311 MIGGYPCIIPAT
+311 VIGGYPCIIPAT
-323 NGAKYYAKDLA
+323 NGASYNAEDLA

-351 KGQII
+351 NGQTI
-356 PGLSVRLDPTEYK
+356 PGLSVRLDPTEYA
-369 SQSLAI
+369 SQSLVIWDSAAGPFLK
-375 QESPNMVSLNGPY
+375 EPANLRSL
-388 NLDSWVFT
+388 VFT
-396 FSADPGYNWDAP
+396 FSADPSYEWGASG
-408 DNNIPVIHYHAT
+408 NNIPVIHYHAT

-472 AAYIQEDDDL
+472 AAYIQGDDDL

-524 IFGAIDAGEMY
+524 IFDAIDAGEMY

>member
-1 MRCPWN
+1 
-7 TCFLGTKGRK
+7 
-17 YTKMKRLLAFVFV
+17 MKRLLAFILV
-30 VTLAFSFAGSA
+30 VAMALAFAGGA
-41 SAFSWEKPAP
+41 SAFSWEKPSQP
-51 PDPEK
+51 SPEE
-56 IGYSIQV
+56 IGYDIEV
-63 IKCTLVTG
+63 IKCVLVTG
-71 EAGSSY
+71 AAGSYY
-77 YNVDDN
+77 YNVDDT

-221 DYGSDG
+221 DDKEKKVYEDG
-227 RQDYGSDGKIY
+227 QIY

-244 AVLEEY
+244 AVLEKYKEKVGTKVDEKY
-250 EATGNNPSQPAS
+250 EA
-262 DAADKS
+262 AAKNS
-268 FPDVYK
+268 FPLVYNK
-274 GKSSKEW
+274 DW
-281 NPAYQFRITLPEKG
+281 NPANQFRITLPDGG
-295 WNFSLQNK
+295 WKFSQQNK
-303 NYAYEHIF
+303 NYVYEHIF
-311 MIGGYPCIIPAT
+311 VIGGYPCIIPAT
-323 NGAKYYAKDLA
+323 NGASYNAKDLA
-334 HMVYEILQ
+334 YMVYEILQ

-351 KGQII
+351 KGQTI
-356 PGLSVRLDPTEYK
+356 PGLSVTLDPTVYA
-369 SQSLAI
+369 SQTLVILDSPLMVTL
-375 QESPNMVSLNGPY
+375 QEPD
-388 NLDSWVFT
+388 NLDSLVFT
-396 FSADPGYNWDAP
+396 FSADPGYDWDVSG
-408 DNNIPVIHYHAT
+408 NNIPVMHYHAS

-472 AAYIQEDDDL
+472 AAYIQGDDDL

-524 IFGAIDAGEMY
+524 IFDAIDAGEMY

>member
-1 MRCPWN
+1 
-7 TCFLGTKGRK
+7 
-17 YTKMKRLLAFVFV
+17 MKRLLAFILV
-30 VTLAFSFAGSA
+30 VAMALAFAGSA
-41 SAFSWEKPAP
+41 SAFSWEKPAQP
-51 PDPEK
+51 TPEE

-71 EAGSSY
+71 EAGSYY
-77 YNVDDN
+77 YNLDDN

-90 DVYWAVKLTVDNPSN
+90 DVYWAVKLTVDGPTDLI
-105 QIKSTAYADV
+105 QSTAYADV

-123 SVKAI
+123 SFKAI

-135 GVYYFMPS
+135 GVYYFIPS
-143 GAGGYFQKIET
+143 GAGGYFQDIET
-154 IIANGGQSP
+154 ILANGGRSP

-212 VSEHCYLRQ
+212 DSQNCYLRQ

-227 RQDYGSDGKIY
+227 RQDYGSDGQIY

-244 AVLEEY
+244 AVLDEY
-250 EATGNNPSQPAS
+250 KTATGSNPSAD
-262 DAADKS
+262 DAEAANNS
-268 FPDVYK
+268 FPDVYA
-274 GKSSKEW
+274 KENPNDLW
-281 NPAYQFRITLPEKG
+281 NPAKQFRITLPDKG
-295 WNFSLQNK
+295 WNYSLQNK
-303 NYAYEHIF
+303 NYVYEHIF
-311 MIGGYPCIIPAT
+311 VIGGYPCIIPAT
-323 NGAKYYAKDLA
+323 NGASYNAKDLA
-334 HMVYEILQ
+334 YMVYEILQ

-351 KGQII
+351 KGQTI
-356 PGLSVRLDPTEYK
+356 PGLSVKLDTTEYK
-369 SQSLAI
+369 SQSLVI
-375 QESPNMVSLNGPY
+375 
-388 NLDSWVFT
+388 LDSAQMVTLRADDLRSLVFT
-396 FSADPGYNWDAP
+396 FSADPGYDWTQDG
-408 DNNIPVIHYHAT
+408 NNIPVMHYHAT

-472 AAYIQEDDDL
+472 AAYIQGDDDL

-489 GGTYLRVADQRP
+489 GGTYLRVVDQRP

-524 IFGAIDAGEMY
+524 IFDAIDAGEMY